1 MELEALRRKNRVFS
15 SWNERAELESFFRHV
30 NGVNLFFRKGNYSLD
45 IAKCTVVNVE
55 KAAEIINNELNEVDT
70 IKALANRV
78 GLNQNSLQ
86 NGLQHFYGTSVNS
99 YIRNTGMEMGKN
111 LMEKTEWNISGI
123 AISSRSYFSKGDMP
137 WPRHSIGKKAMRKT
151 TKTTTLPKFS
161 FFTFFKTAIRPKVL
175 TKVS

>member
-1 MELEALRRKNRVFS
+1 M
-15 SWNERAELESFFRHV
+15 

-99 YIRNTGMEMGKN
+99 YIRTTGMEMGKN
-111 LMEKTEWNISGI
+111 LMEKTE
-123 AISSRSYFSKGDMP
+123 
-137 WPRHSIGKKAMRKT
+137 
-151 TKTTTLPKFS
+151 
-161 FFTFFKTAIRPKVL
+161 
-175 TKVS
+175 